1 MRRST
6 DSISEPWHTQ
16 TRTQA
21 RIRWHQLTRIT
32 RCVLCQYSI
41 FGRVIDGQDSTLDAM
56 ERIPVDAK
64 NRPKEEIRTL
74 EVVVHANPI
83 AAQ

>member
-1 MRRST
+1 MC
-6 DSISEPWHTQ
+6 PPP
-16 TRTQA
+16 
-21 RIRWHQLTRIT
+21 
-32 RCVLCQYSI
+32 QYSI